1 MKNCLQFVVEP
12 KCLRELLVGSC
23 VAVLL
28 SVPTSAEEPE
38 YTTVPAKTPAALGI
52 PRLTENVSVPAND
65 VASPPLNIDA
75 EVQAIRELRRRGE
88 ITKARS
94 AVVVLA
100 VNLEKRK
107 VAVPSDVRLLEGRLH
122 IEYGRTLSQDGNQRT
137 VLDPKRGT
145 IVEIVNPAKD
155 EYRQAGDVL
164 RAVVTAEPQNMP
176 AWILY
181 LRAASNAARPTAN
194 TPLDRPQMQWVH
206 DNAKRL
212 LRNPG
217 LTRQEQAQL
226 QYLLGIAHFELPCG
240 TDRGRTDFAESLR
253 LFASHQAESTLYGL
267 DGILLAST
275 RLPDLWES
283 AAPRR

>member
-1 MKNCLQFVVEP
+1 MKNRLQFVVEP
-12 KCLRELLVGSC
+12 KYLREFLVGSC

-28 SVPTSAEEPE
+28 SVPTSADELE
-38 YTTVPAKTPAALGI
+38 YTTVPARTPASGI
-52 PRLTENVSVPAND
+52 PQPAENVSVQAND

-88 ITKARS
+88 ITKART

-100 VNLEKRK
+100 LNLEKRK

-164 RAVVTAEPQNMP
+164 KAVVTAEPHNMP

-181 LRAASNAARPTAN
+181 LRAASNAARPTNN

-206 DNAKRL
+206 DNAKQL
-212 LRNPG
+212 LRNNG

-226 QYLLGIAHFELPCG
+226 RYLLGIAHFELPCG
-240 TDRGRTDFAESLR
+240 ADRGRTDFAESQS

-267 DGILLAST
+267 DGILLVST
-275 RLPDLWES
+275 RLPDLWEP
-283 AAPRR
+283 AVPRR